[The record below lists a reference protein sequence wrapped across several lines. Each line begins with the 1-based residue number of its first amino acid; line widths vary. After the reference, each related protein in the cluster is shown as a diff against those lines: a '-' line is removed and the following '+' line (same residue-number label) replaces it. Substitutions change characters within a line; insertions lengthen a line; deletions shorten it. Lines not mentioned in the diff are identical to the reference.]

1 MRDRIDSRPITILK
15 IGGSLLTETD
25 GFGEAVAE
33 VRAHVDRG
41 HDVVAVV
48 SAMNGTT
55 DRLWAAAHELAERPD
70 AKLLSS
76 LLATGEDAAA
86 ALFGIALRQAP
97 TIEAAVLSALELGL
111 VTEGPDLDATPVAID
126 ANRIRQLLRTRGV
139 VVAPGFVGRSAAG
152 DPTILGRGG
161 SDLTALFLAAE
172 LDAVD
177 CRLLKDVGGLFTS
190 DPKRDAA
197 VDASRSARRY
207 ERATWDEVMRI
218 GGGVVQP
225 KAVRFAKRHGTG
237 FQISPFGSVGT
248 SVGRGPNELH
258 GAEA

>member
-152 DPTILGRGG
+152 D
-161 SDLTALFLAAE
+161 
-172 LDAVD
+172 
-177 CRLLKDVGGLFTS
+177 
-190 DPKRDAA
+190 
-197 VDASRSARRY
+197 RRFS
-207 ERATWDEVMRI
+207 DEVDRTSRRCFSPPSSTPWTAACSRTSAACSPATPRGMRLSTRL
-218 GGGVVQP
+218 VVP
-225 KAVRFAKRHGTG
+225 DATSAPPGT
-237 FQISPFGSVGT
+237 
-248 SVGRGPNELH
+248 R
-258 GAEA
+258 